1 MTKSKMLDTQ
11 LALRGQLDILKLPFT
26 KEHYEE
32 FAVAAGTQGLSHV
45 AYLERL
51 IEGEALRK
59 QDRCT
64 ERRIL
69 QGRFPVRKTL
79 DGFDWSWP
87 ASINRLQIQNLFR
100 LQFFKEKGN
109 VIFISTTGLGKTH
122 LSLALGYTACVE
134 GHSVLFT
141 STIDAINNLVAAGK
155 AGSRKQELRKY
166 LRPDLLI
173 LDELGYLALD
183 KTAADLLFQII
194 SGRYER
200 GSTIITTNLVY
211 KKWAATLNNDAT
223 LTSALLDRL
232 LHHSETVIIKGKSYR
247 NPEEEIEQS
256 LIPV

>member
-1 MTKSKMLDTQ
+1 MTKDKTSIAALHSQFDT
-11 LALRGQLDILKLPFT
+11 LKLQFM

-32 FAVAAGTQGLSHV
+32 LAATAARHGLSHV
-45 AYLERL
+45 AFLERL
-51 IEGEALRK
+51 VEGEARLK
-59 QDRCT
+59 EDRST

-69 QGRFPVRKTL
+69 QARLPLRKTL
-79 DGFDWSWP
+79 DQFDWSWP
-87 ASINRLQIQNLFR
+87 TSINRLQVQNLFR
-100 LQFFKEKGN
+100 LQFFNEKGN
-109 VIFISTTGLGKTH
+109 VVFISNTGLGKTH
-122 LSLALGYTACVE
+122 LSLALGYTACLK

-141 STIDAINNLVAAGK
+141 SAVDAINNLLAAGK

-166 LRPDLLI
+166 LRPEFLI

-200 GSTIITTNLVY
+200 GSTIITTNLTY

-232 LHHSETVIIKGKSYR
+232 LHHAETVKILGKSYR
-247 NPEEEIEQS
+247 TKDEID
-256 LIPV
+256 